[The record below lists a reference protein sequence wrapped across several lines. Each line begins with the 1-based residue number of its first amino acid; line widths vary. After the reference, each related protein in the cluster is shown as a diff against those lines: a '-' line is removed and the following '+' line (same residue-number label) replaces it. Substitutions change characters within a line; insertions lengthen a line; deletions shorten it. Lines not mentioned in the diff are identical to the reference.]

1 MGPVILDTAKEM
13 TGQSIT
19 SMPDVSTVCQMV
31 YEMGIISDLQLGT
44 VLLSGT
50 NHSLAFDA
58 TGIDDS
64 HINEVHVNTDSRG
77 SVVLQIAQLAGGQS
91 TDYVENITD
100 ALSDIAHTHAT
111 FHNMEPD
118 STLSSIHGKIS
129 STLSDRCAV
138 NHCVVQALEEHNATG
153 QYRAELQCASSRWDG
168 IFGAVSSKEDRR

>member
-58 TGIDDS
+58 TAIDGS
-64 HINEVHVNTDSRG
+64 HINEVHVNTDSHG
-77 SVVLQIAQLAGGQS
+77 SVVL
-91 TDYVENITD
+91 
-100 ALSDIAHTHAT
+100 
-111 FHNMEPD
+111 
-118 STLSSIHGKIS
+118 
-129 STLSDRCAV
+129 
-138 NHCVVQALEEHNATG
+138 
-153 QYRAELQCASSRWDG
+153 
-168 IFGAVSSKEDRR
+168 